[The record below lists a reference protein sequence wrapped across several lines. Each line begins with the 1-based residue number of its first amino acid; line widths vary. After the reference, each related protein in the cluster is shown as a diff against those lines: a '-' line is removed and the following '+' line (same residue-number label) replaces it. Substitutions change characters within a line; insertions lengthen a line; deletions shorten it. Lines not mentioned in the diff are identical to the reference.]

1 MDSGIYCIENL
12 TTHKKYIGQSNNI
25 PYRIKQHL
33 YELRNNKHY
42 NAYLQ
47 KAWNKYGEEDF
58 NIYVVEYCDIKDLD
72 EKERFFIAQ
81 YNTTDNQYGYN
92 MTHGGQD
99 GAICVGEAAE
109 RRRASLRKYYET
121 TNAREIRGQQ
131 SRERFKN
138 PEYAVRF
145 QGENHPNYGHHLSE
159 EAKKRIGE
167 ANKGRVCHKRNF
179 TPVYCVELDKEFI
192 DAWTASQE
200 LNIDS
205 SGILKVCRGDRFKC
219 GGYHWRFIEN
229 NNGK

>member
-25 PYRIKQHL
+25 SYRIKQHL
-33 YELRNNKHY
+33 YELRNDKHY
-42 NAYLQ
+42 NSYLQ

-58 NIYVVEYCDIKDLD
+58 NIYVVEYCDVEILD
-72 EKERFFIAQ
+72 EKERFYIAQ

-92 MTHGGQD
+92 MTYGGQA
-99 GAICVGEAAE
+99 GAVCVGEAAE
-109 RRRASLRKYYET
+109 RRKESLKRYYAT

-131 SRERFKN
+131 SKERWKN
-138 PEYAVRF
+138 PEYAARY

-167 ANKGRVCHKRNF
+167 ANKGRACHKRVF
-179 TPVYCVELDKEFI
+179 IPVYCVELDREFV

-205 SGILKVCRGDRFKC
+205 SSILKVCRGDRFQC
-219 GGYHWRFIEN
+219 GGYHWRFVN